1 MAKYTPMDL
10 IKSLSGKVCS
20 HSDTYFANR
29 YGTKYTGK
37 ICNPYTGEPSAD
49 QVKPRTL
56 FATARANVKALTDSE
71 KSEYAAAFKSNKAGY
86 KSLNGYIFAAEFAKA
101 KAAYVTPE
109 GGE

>member
-1 MAKYTPMDL
+1 MAKYIPMDL
-10 IKSLSGKVCS
+10 LKGLSGKVCM

-37 ICNPYTGEPSAD
+37 ICNPYTGEPTEN
-49 QVKPRTL
+49 QVAQRNL
-56 FATARANVKALTDSE
+56 FKTTRMNIKALTESE
-71 KSEYAAAFKSNKAGY
+71 KADYAAAFKSYPAGY

-101 KAAYVTPE
+101 KAAANTPE

>member
-49 QVKPRTL
+49 QVAQRNL
-56 FATARANVKALTDSE
+56 FKTTRANIKTLSESEIADYKAS
-71 KSEYAAAFKSNKAGY
+71 FKSYSAGY
-86 KSLNGYIFAAEFAKA
+86 KTLNGYIFAAEFAKA
-101 KAAYVTPE
+101 KAAANTPE
-109 GGE
+109 GDD

>member
-49 QVKPRTL
+49 QVKQRTI
-56 FATARANVKALTDSE
+56 FATTRTNVKALTDTE
-71 KSEYAAAFKSNKAGY
+71 KGEYAAAYKKNKAGY
-86 KSLNGYIFAAEFAKA
+86 KTLNGYIFASEFAKA
-101 KAAYVTPE
+101 KAAYVAPVSE
-109 GGE
+109 